1 MERAWMQPTI
11 KKRCFLRPE
20 TLSPGGAAGAM
31 FPTLPEPPPGVC
43 AVRFMSL
50 PTMPMRL
57 VAVLSL
63 VAWGLVFVGAVS
75 ATAQQP
81 AAQRPAAMPAAA
93 PQRVAAV
100 PGQPMPQ
107 QAGQQQPGRPAPQ
120 QPPQLSPE
128 QQAALDRLLAAWE
141 ARNAAVTTWSCT
153 FHKWEYNAWSP
164 ADGGGERLAFS
175 ESSGEIKYAAPD
187 KGLFR
192 VKESNQWNPET
203 RRYEKKTGET
213 GEHWVCNGTS
223 IYEFRHSERQLR
235 ETRLPPEMQGKA
247 ISDGPL
253 PFVFGAKADTLKKRY
268 FMRLITPPGVTDQ
281 IWLESLP
288 RYQADAA
295 NFAKVELILQ
305 ARDLMPFAIQIFKP
319 GGQDRDVYQFDPRTS
334 LIDKGLDMFRDFSKP
349 MTPLGYKFI
358 LDDVSAGPQQP
369 PAGAGGIPPQARPGG

>member
-1 MERAWMQPTI
+1 M
-11 KKRCFLRPE
+11 RPE
-20 TLSPGGAAGAM
+20 TLSPAKAASAM

-43 AVRFMSL
+43 AVRFL
-50 PTMPMRL
+50 KTNLAMRMRFL
-57 VAVLSL
+57 
-63 VAWGLVFVGAVS
+63 AVS
-75 ATAQQP
+75 MLSGWLLACVVSAP
-81 AAQRPAAMPAAA
+81 AAAQSPAPPQRPAVA

-100 PGQPMPQ
+100 PSQPMPQ
-107 QAGQQQPGRPAPQ
+107 QAVQPAQPAQQQPAP
-120 QPPQLSPE
+120 LTPE

-192 VKESNQWNPET
+192 VKESTQWNPET
-203 RRYEKKTGET
+203 RRYEKRTGDT
-213 GEHWVCNGTS
+213 GEHWVCNGAS

-235 ETRLPPEMQGKA
+235 ETRLPPEMRGKA

-268 FMRLITPPGVTDQ
+268 FMRLVTPPGVTDQ

-334 LIDKGLDMFRDFSKP
+334 LVDKGLDMLRDFSKP
-349 MTPLGYKFI
+349 VTPLGYKFI
-358 LDDVSAGPQQP
+358 LEDVSAGQ
-369 PAGAGGIPPQARPGG
+369 

>member
-1 MERAWMQPTI
+1 MLTMSMRRVAAPMLSFWM
-11 KKRCFLRPE
+11 LA
-20 TLSPGGAAGAM
+20 S
-31 FPTLPEPPPGVC
+31 V
-43 AVRFMSL
+43 
-50 PTMPMRL
+50 
-57 VAVLSL
+57 VAVP
-63 VAWGLVFVGAVS
+63 AV
-75 ATAQQP
+75 AQQP
-81 AAQRPAAMPAAA
+81 APGQRPAAMPAAA

-107 QAGQQQPGRPAPQ
+107 QAGQQQPGRPMQQAVPQ
-120 QPPQLSPE
+120 QPAPLTPE

-141 ARNAAVTTWSCT
+141 ARNAAVTTWSCS

-175 ESSGEIKYAAPD
+175 ESTGEIKYAAPD

-192 VKESNQWNPET
+192 VKESTQWNPET
-203 RRYEKKTGET
+203 RRYEKRTGDT

-295 NFAKVELILQ
+295 NFSKVELILQ
-305 ARDLMPFAIQIFKP
+305 ARDLMPFAIQVFKP

-334 LIDKGLDMFRDFSKP
+334 LIDKGLDMFRDFSRP
-349 MTPLGYKFI
+349 VTPLGYKFI
-358 LDDVSAGPQQP
+358 LDDVSAGPQSPP
-369 PAGAGGIPPQARPGG
+369 PASGGIMPQARPGG

>member
-1 MERAWMQPTI
+1 M
-11 KKRCFLRPE
+11 RPE
-20 TLSPGGAAGAM
+20 TLSLDRAVSAM

-43 AVRFMSL
+43 AVRFSMNKL
-50 PTMPMRL
+50 TMRIHFL
-57 VAVLSL
+57 
-63 VAWGLVFVGAVS
+63 AVS
-75 ATAQQP
+75 VFSAWVLACLVSGSAAAQAP
-81 AAQRPAAMPAAA
+81 AQQRPAAV

-100 PGQPMPQ
+100 PGQPAPQ
-107 QAGQQQPGRPAPQ
+107 QAGQAAQPVQQQPAP
-120 QPPQLSPE
+120 LSPE

-192 VKESNQWNPET
+192 VKESTQWNPET
-203 RRYEKKTGET
+203 RRYEKRTGDT

-223 IYEFRHSERQLR
+223 IYEFRHGERQLR

-268 FMRLITPPGVTDQ
+268 FMRLVTPPGVTDQ

-295 NFAKVELILQ
+295 NFGKVELILQ

-334 LIDKGLDMFRDFSKP
+334 LVDKGLDMLRDFSKP
-349 MTPLGYKFI
+349 VTPLGYKFI
-358 LDDVSAGPQQP
+358 LEDVSAGP
-369 PAGAGGIPPQARPGG
+369 